1 MLTLSTLYALIALA
15 IFAGLIAFLI
25 IAHAKFKWKFSVRV
39 VAALGLGALFGT
51 AVNLLF
57 KDSLNSGT
65 GATVL
70 EWVNLIGTGFTYL
83 LKFIIVPLI
92 VVSIVNA
99 IGKTTSSK
107 EGAKKAGR
115 IVAFL
120 LITTA
125 VVAVISIAV
134 LSVFPFTQEGLNSLV
149 DQNTTLAPPNSVA
162 ETLLNLIP
170 TSFFGALAGDGILP
184 VVFVAALIGF
194 AFVALKK
201 DETTRPS
208 AEKFEKGWTVAYDFV
223 LKIVDY
229 IIELTPYGILAI
241 IATRIA
247 KGNWQMFA
255 QLGMFIG
262 ASFAAMILVFGLHIL
277 ALFFLG
283 CGPKKYFS
291 ASGVTLLNAFT
302 TRSSAAT
309 LPLTQNSLRRL
320 GVDEATADLA
330 STLGTC
336 VGQHGCAGVYPT
348 MVAILA
354 GIAQGWNSYS
364 LLFLVPLV
372 IYVVIA
378 SIGTAGV
385 GGGAFNVSLLVL
397 TLVGLPI
404 ELAVIFMAVDFIVDM
419 GRTALNVSDSILAGV
434 VVHKWSARKQT
445 KVKGARTGAD
455 KDLGGIENA

>member
-1 MLTLSTLYALIALA
+1 MFTLSTLYALTALA
-15 IFAGLIAFLI
+15 VFAGLVAFLI
-25 IAHAKFKWKFSVRV
+25 AARAKLKWKFSVRV
-39 VAALGLGALFGT
+39 VAALVLGSLFGA
-51 AVNLLF
+51 AVNLIF
-57 KDSLNSGT
+57 QDSVKSGA
-65 GATVL
+65 GASVL
-70 EWVNLIGTGFTYL
+70 EWVNLVGAGFTAL
-83 LKFIIVPLI
+83 LRFIIVPLI

-107 EGAKKAGR
+107 EGAKKAGQ
-115 IVAFL
+115 IIAFL
-120 LITTA
+120 LATTA
-125 VVAVISIAV
+125 VVAVLSIAV
-134 LSVFPFTQEGLNSLV
+134 LSLFPFTREGLSSLV
-149 DQNTTLAPPNSVA
+149 DQNTAVAAPSSVA

-170 TSFFGALAGDGILP
+170 SSFFGALAGDGILP
-184 VVFVAALIGF
+184 VVFVAALLGF
-194 AFVALKK
+194 VSVALKK
-201 DETTRPS
+201 DESTRPS
-208 AEKFEKGWTVAYDFV
+208 AERFEKGMTVAYDFV

-229 IIELTPYGILAI
+229 VIELTPYGILAI

-247 KGNWQMFA
+247 KGNWQMFV
-255 QLGMFIG
+255 QLGLFVG
-262 ASFAAMILVFGLHIL
+262 VSFTAMILVFALHLI

-291 ASGVTLLNAFT
+291 TSGVTLLNAFT

-309 LPLTQNSLRRL
+309 LPLTRDSLKKL
-320 GVDEATADLA
+320 GADEATADLA

-336 VGQHGCAGVYPT
+336 IGQHGCAGVYPT

-397 TLVGLPI
+397 TLIGLPI

-419 GRTALNVSDSILAGV
+419 GRTALNVSDSLLAGV
-434 VVHKWSARKQT
+434 VVHKWNSRKKSAGN
-445 KVKGARTGAD
+445 GAARSIGGA
-455 KDLGGIENA
+455 ENA